1 MTVWAFFIEGE
12 LHRVFATS
20 DLAERY
26 LQTMQEEYADVDC
39 YYVNMTVED
48 K

>member
-1 MTVWAFFIEGE
+1 MTVWCFMLEDE

-20 DLAERY
+20 DLAEKY
-26 LQTMQEEYADVDC
+26 MQTMLDEYPDC
-39 YYVNMTVED
+39 DMYYVNMPVEE

>member
-1 MTVWAFFIEGE
+1 MTVYCFFIEGE
-12 LHRVFATS
+12 LHRVFATA

-26 LQTMQEEYADVDC
+26 LQTMQEEHPDVDC
-39 YYVNMTVED
+39 YYVNMPVDE